1 MADLPICQGMT
12 HKFLLIDLNPS
23 NEPNSL
29 KGYLFNRERTLRFY
43 LHLISASTS
52 IVKQITPNN
61 FVLEISTGKVVFQ
74 DKKHYFYTLAYD
86 ASVGKQLLSITFKD
100 RAILNFKIKIRSC
113 PKHYFFPSQG
123 PDIHQAILAK
133 WKVTIHKLFTN
144 PNSRGLYWDKK
155 FNLLQNLVRSVGLF
169 VKGYTNLLVLM
180 IIVLVPVMGL
190 LGFKIFRKIDVN

>member
-1 MADLPICQGMT
+1 MT
-12 HKFLLIDLNPS
+12 HRFLLIDLNPS
-23 NEPNSL
+23 NKPNTL

-52 IVKQITPNN
+52 IVKQISPNN
-61 FVLEISTGKVVFQ
+61 FVLKISTGKVVFQ

-100 RAILNFKIKIRSC
+100 RSILNFKIIIRSC
-113 PKHYFFPSQG
+113 HKHYFFPSQG
-123 PDIHQAILAK
+123 PDIQQAIIAK
-133 WKVTIHKLFTN
+133 GKVAIHKWFTN
-144 PNSRGLYWDKK
+144 PISHGLYWDKK
-155 FNLLQNLVRSVGLF
+155 FSILHNLVRSVGLF

-180 IIVLVPVMGL
+180 IILLVPVMGL